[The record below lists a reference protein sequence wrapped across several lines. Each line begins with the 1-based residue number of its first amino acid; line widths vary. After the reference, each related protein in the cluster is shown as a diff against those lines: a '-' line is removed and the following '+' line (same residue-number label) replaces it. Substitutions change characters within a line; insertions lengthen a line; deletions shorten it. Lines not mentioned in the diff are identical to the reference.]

1 MTPSPSEKTSSIS
14 VAAAMYDP
22 ANLKEYPGI
31 DLSRFGKTPFGK
43 NLYRITFASS
53 VVHQVAY
60 QSTGGYAHDN
70 AGTLFSTTGGSWRW
84 EWRPKYW
91 AIGDQWILEQWR
103 SAWEFHGMG
112 RSQWER
118 DCPNLPF
125 YPEGVYEQCHTFEA
139 CTPVDAN
146 LDKLIMWINEGRN
159 RSPQAIADA
168 CRAEYDAETKATGD
182 EIGARIRN
190 CLPAFGSVAMSGR
203 VSRGT
208 KTGAM
213 KRSAEDMQRR
223 GFVVAH
229 DEARDGEL
237 PVGVAKSK
245 VVSGGSVDA
254 QVGKPEGSWKVPV
267 SL

>member
-1 MTPSPSEKTSSIS
+1 MTPTPVVTEPAVSS
-14 VAAAMYDP
+14 VVAAAAMYDP
-22 ANLKEYPGI
+22 ANLKIYPGI
-31 DLSRFGKTPFGK
+31 EMSRFGSNPFGSPI
-43 NLYRITFASS
+43 YRLTFASS

-60 QSTGGYAHDN
+60 QGDN
-70 AGTLFSTTGGSWRW
+70 QNWRW

-91 AIGDQWILEQWR
+91 AVGDQWIMEQWR
-103 SAWEFHGMG
+103 SAREFHGMG

-118 DCPNLPF
+118 EFPNLPF
-125 YPEGVYEQCHTFEA
+125 CPEGVYEHCHTFEA

-159 RSPQAIADA
+159 RSQQAIHDA
-168 CRAEYDAETKATGD
+168 CRKEYDDETKATGD

-190 CLPAFGSVAMSGR
+190 CLPAFGTVPISGR

-208 KTGAM
+208 KTDRI

-229 DEARDGEL
+229 DESRDGEL

-245 VVSGGSVDA
+245 VVSGGSSKTD
-254 QVGKPEGSWKVPV
+254 SWKVPV
-267 SL
+267 KL

>member
-1 MTPSPSEKTSSIS
+1 MSPESAVVEPQSS
-14 VAAAMYDP
+14 VVTAAAMYDP

-31 DLSRFGKTPFGK
+31 SMARFGMNPFAK
-43 NLYRITFASS
+43 PIYRLAFASS

-60 QSTGGYAHDN
+60 QGDN
-70 AGTLFSTTGGSWRW
+70 GNWRW

-91 AIGDQWILEQWR
+91 AVGDQWIMEQWR

-112 RSQWER
+112 RAQWER
-118 DCPNLPF
+118 EFPNLPF
-125 YPEGVYEQCHTFEA
+125 CPEGVYEHCHTFEA
-139 CTPVDAN
+139 CSPVDAN
-146 LDKLIMWINEGRN
+146 LDKLISWITEGRN
-159 RSPQAIADA
+159 RSAQEIGDA
-168 CRAEYDAETKATGD
+168 CRKEYDDETKATGN

-190 CLPAFGSVAMSGR
+190 CLPAFGTVAISGR

-208 KTGAM
+208 KTDSI

-229 DEARDGEL
+229 DESREGPL

-245 VVSGGSVDA
+245 VVSSGAS
-254 QVGKPEGSWKVPV
+254 KTESWKVPV
-267 SL
+267 KI